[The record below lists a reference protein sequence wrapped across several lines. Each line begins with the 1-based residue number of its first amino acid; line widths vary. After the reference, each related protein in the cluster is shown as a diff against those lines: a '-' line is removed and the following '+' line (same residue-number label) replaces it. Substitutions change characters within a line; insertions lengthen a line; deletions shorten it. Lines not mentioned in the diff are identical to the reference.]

1 MRWTIQQVE
10 VGKRSPTKE
19 GCENVGSIFTS
30 VPVDLL
36 KKFLQCVPR
45 GFVPVWNEANHRHF
59 PSRWQ
64 IIWFQSV
71 DQSLF
76 CHGCASQLR
85 ASLPPSTLHQSDRC
99 LVPQHTCSSKCGL
112 DWNWR
117 TEEAKSFVFF
127 FIIMQQTW
135 IVTLNINTAI
145 LHFHF
150 HWNHAWTTCQLVKAL
165 VKLVSLVTR
174 FKSGLVISILS
185 ASRKSPFLQVLSWVE
200 LRIMDRI

>member
-1 MRWTIQQVE
+1 MCTSWICSCLKWSQSSSFSIPMTDNLISKRWSKSFLPRLCKSTASIITTINITSVRSLS
-10 VGKRSPTKE
+10 GSPTHLLFQVWLGLE
-19 GCENVGSIFTS
+19 LENRRSQKLCF
-30 VPVDLL
+30 
-36 KKFLQCVPR
+36 FL
-45 GFVPVWNEANHRHF
+45 
-59 PSRWQ
+59 
-64 IIWFQSV
+64 II
-71 DQSLF
+71 
-76 CHGCASQLR
+76 
-85 ASLPPSTLHQSDRC
+85 
-99 LVPQHTCSSKCGL
+99 
-112 DWNWR
+112 
-117 TEEAKSFVFF
+117 
-127 FIIMQQTW
+127 